1 MTLRQAIQAKITQ
14 HTAIAAIKADA
25 AAAIAPLQTKIE
37 KEQERLVK
45 FDVWLDFEVSV
56 AKTKVGAILDT
67 YL

>member
-14 HTAIAAIKADA
+14 HTTAIKADA